1 MRKRIQTGAVE
12 TENHWGPRV
21 YGVFRKFCPQVIHR
35 VKIRYPQVMHSF
47 HRFIHNLLWATIP
60 EPMGPLAVFR
70 GKRAGYRQKF
80 A

>member
-21 YGVFRKFCPQVIHR
+21 CGVFQKFCPQVIHR